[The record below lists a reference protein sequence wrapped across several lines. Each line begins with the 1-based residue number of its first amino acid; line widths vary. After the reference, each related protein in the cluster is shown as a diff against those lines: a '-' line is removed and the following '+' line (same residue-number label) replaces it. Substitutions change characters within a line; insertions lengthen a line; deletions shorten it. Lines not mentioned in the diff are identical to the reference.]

1 MGMKFSPMAVK
12 KSEDPD
18 VMIEMNMTPLI
29 DVMLVLIIMLI
40 ITIPIQHHAV
50 NLDMPTHVSI
60 PTVPPVVVNLD
71 IDANGLIFWNGEMLP
86 DQAAL
91 ELRLRGVA
99 AMPDQSELHVR
110 PNKLVLYKTV
120 ARVMA
125 AAQRLGVTKIGMV
138 GNEQYG
144 R

>member
-1 MGMKFSPMAVK
+1 MKLSQMAVK
-12 KSEDPD
+12 KPDDPD
-18 VMIEMNMTPLI
+18 VMMEMNMTPLI

-40 ITIPIQHHAV
+40 ITIPIQNHAI
-50 NLDMPTHVSI
+50 NLDMPTHVSTST
-60 PTVPPVVVNLD
+60 PPPVVVNID
-71 IDANGLIFWNGEMLP
+71 IDANGLIFWNGEMLA

-110 PNKLVLYKTV
+110 PNKRVLYKTV

-138 GNEQYG
+138 SNEEYG